1 MFAAFRLND
10 IFLSIPLLTILQLH
24 GHRATTE
31 FQQAGIETKPGE
43 YQQFLEQ
50 VQFYNDHQ
58 QQPNSFL
65 QLATLPSEIDLNY
78 HLHLAQPNFQN
89 DPMANI

>member
-1 MFAAFRLND
+1 M
-10 IFLSIPLLTILQLH
+10 QLH

-31 FQQAGIETKPGE
+31 FQQGGIETKPGE

-50 VQFYNDHQ
+50 VQFYNDQQ

-65 QLATLPSEIDLNY
+65 QLATHPSEIDLNY
-78 HLHLAQPNFQN
+78 HLHLAQPNLQN